1 MAAIPRLQVREPAA
15 PAWRLL
21 ALPLASAGVF
31 CAARAVL
38 DPWLGSEAPF
48 LLFVLAV
55 ALAARLGGT
64 AAGLVT
70 TLVSALA
77 ADLLFVS
84 PRGAL
89 VPDRPELQ
97 ITALTFVAIGAFVSA
112 LGGRVRG
119 ALAASQRSAAEQAR
133 AAAALRESEGRFRQ
147 LAEAMPQVVWTAD
160 AAGLVDYHNPRWR
173 ELTGLELGRGHG
185 AGWREVVH
193 PDDAQRTAAA
203 WRRSVA
209 CGSSYEVVHRI
220 RAADGTYRWFLSR
233 ALPAH
238 DERGRVTRWLGTATD
253 IDDRV
258 RAEEALREAD
268 RRKDEF
274 LSMLA
279 HELRNPLAP
288 IRLALDLLEGD
299 DPDRRR
305 RAREV
310 IARQTEQLTRI
321 VDDLLEVSRITRG
334 KIRLAPREVDL
345 AEVVDR
351 AVESVRHLTAARDQA
366 LRVELPSTP
375 LRLRADPVRLG
386 QVLSNL
392 LHNAAKYTPPGG
404 HIDLVAERAGH
415 EALVRIRDDGVGIPR
430 ALLDRVFDLFVQAD
444 RTLDRSEGGL
454 GIGLTLARRLV
465 EMHGG
470 QIQATS
476 EGPGRGSEF
485 VVRLP
490 LLAAGE
496 AVAEPLA
503 PAAPDAAAPQNGARR
518 VLVVDDNA
526 DAADLL
532 CDLLRQHGHQVRVA
546 RDGLSALAEVGS
558 FHPDVLLLDIGL
570 PGLDGYEVA
579 ARVRGQNDRAQPL
592 LVAVTGY
599 GQASDRRRSLEA
611 GFDHH
616 LVKPVDPARLDAILR
631 QV

>member
-1 MAAIPRLQVREPAA
+1 MAAIPRLQVRDSAA
-15 PAWRLL
+15 PAWRLIL
-21 ALPLASAGVF
+21 LPLAAAGGF
-31 CAARAVL
+31 CALRGL
-38 DPWLGSEAPF
+38 MDPWLGEEAPF
-48 LLFVLAV
+48 LLLVLPV

-77 ADLLFVS
+77 ADLLFVA

-89 VPDRPELQ
+89 VPARPELQ
-97 ITALTFVAIGAFVSA
+97 LTALTFVAIGAFVSA
-112 LGGRVRG
+112 LGGRVRA
-119 ALAASQRSAAEQAR
+119 ALAVSQRSAAEQAR
-133 AAAALRESEGRFRQ
+133 VAAALRESEGRFRH

-160 AAGLVDYHNPRWR
+160 PAGVVDYYNQRWAD
-173 ELTGLELGRGHG
+173 LTGLDRDEGLRG
-185 AGWREVVH
+185 GWTQVVH
-193 PDDAQRTAAA
+193 PDDLQRTAAA
-203 WRRSVA
+203 WRRSVQTGA
-209 CGSSYEVVHRI
+209 AYEVVHRI
-220 RAADGTYRWFLSR
+220 RAGDGTYRWFLSR
-233 ALPAH
+233 ALPSH
-238 DERGRVTRWLGTATD
+238 DERGRVARWLGTATD

-288 IRLALDLLEGD
+288 IRLALDLLEAD
-299 DPDRRR
+299 DPARRR

-310 IARQTEQLTRI
+310 VARQTEHLTRI

-334 KIRLAPREVDL
+334 KIRLEPQDVDL
-345 AEVVDR
+345 CDVVNR
-351 AVESVRHLTAARDQA
+351 AVDAVRHLTATRDQA
-366 LRVELPSTP
+366 LEVRLPPAP

-392 LHNAAKYTPPGG
+392 LLNAAKYTPPGG
-404 HIDLVAERAGH
+404 HIEVAAERAGH
-415 EALVRIRDDGVGIPR
+415 EVIVRVKDDGVGIPR

-470 QIQATS
+470 QIHATS
-476 EGPGRGSEF
+476 EGPGQGSEF

-490 LLAAGE
+490 LLT
-496 AVAEPLA
+496 AEPAAALA
-503 PAAPDAAAPQNGARR
+503 PAAPHDGEAHDGARR

-532 CDLLRQHGHQVRVA
+532 CDLLRQEGHQVRVA

-616 LVKPVDPARLDAILR
+616 LVKPVDPTRLNAILR
-631 QV
+631 AAR